1 MGLKEQKLQFPE
13 LRQASLGLLIEGE
26 RVLLAMKK
34 RGFGQGKWNGVGGK
48 PNEGEKIEVAA
59 DREVLEEIGV
69 EVVEKTEAGR
79 INFYFQNRPEWNQ
92 QVVVYRV
99 NSWRGIPRETEEMAP
114 KWIDFDKVPYEEM
127 WEDDKY
133 WLPTVL
139 DGNRMN
145 ASFFFDEN
153 EKLLEVEIRGF

>member
-59 DREVLEEIGV
+59 DREILEEIGV
-69 EVVEKTEAGR
+69 EVVEKNRSRSNKFLFSKQTRVEPAGSSLSGEFMER
-79 INFYFQNRPEWNQ
+79 NP
-92 QVVVYRV
+92 
-99 NSWRGIPRETEEMAP
+99 
-114 KWIDFDKVPYEEM
+114 
-127 WEDDKY
+127 
-133 WLPTVL
+133 
-139 DGNRMN
+139 
-145 ASFFFDEN
+145 
-153 EKLLEVEIRGF
+153 